1 MTLNSLFPHL
11 AGKHQI
17 ENAATAVSVVK
28 SIKQIVIDNKI
39 IKKGIENVFWPGECR
54 KSIMVS

>member
-17 ENAATAVSVVK
+17 ENAAIAVSVAKSVK
-28 SIKQIVIDNKI
+28 KIAIEDKI
-39 IKKGIENVFWPGECR
+39 IKKGIENVFWPGKNAEN
-54 KSIMVS
+54 